1 MEDLT
6 PFAAGALL
14 TATEIVGDYGA
25 KVDNA
30 VLAHGSYNVLAWELR
45 TMLRKGSLSLVNANW
60 DGISN
65 LATLT
70 VGYMLGERLTTQQYI
85 GAFLVSA
92 GIFLMK

>member
-30 VLAHGSYNVLAWELR
+30 VLAHGSYNALAWELR

-70 VGYMLGERLTTQQYI
+70 LGYYMGERLTTQQYV
-85 GAFLVSA
+85 GAALISV
-92 GIFLMK
+92 GIFLLK